1 MAQPR
6 CRTPKWR
13 NNIITLP
20 AGSGVEAPSSA
31 GSGQAALVFQDNF
44 WFHFRGTARRK
55 RAENG
60 TGRVLVALPDLRLN
74 IQILL
79 EKLVIVPFLLQTWKP
94 ACKQGS
100 RSLPDF
106 LQPEMGSPLQDITLN
121 DTRRASLPESI
132 VPTVQDQELLPLL
145 SGECVY
151 PRQRKW
157 PRLGLH
163 ALSMSQKTQNSTTN
177 TEDTCSPPRSGTVS
191 KATVYQ
197 VLG

>member
-1 MAQPR
+1 MAQPQ
-6 CRTPKWR
+6 CHTPKCR

-60 TGRVLVALPDLRLN
+60 TRRVLVTLPDLRLN

-94 ACKQGS
+94 ASKQGS
-100 RSLPDF
+100 GSLPDF

-121 DTRRASLPESI
+121 DRLPCPESI

-177 TEDTCSPPRSGTVS
+177 TEDTCSPLCSGTVS